1 MRKTKTEAQKT
12 RQHLLDAALE
22 VFWRDGVT
30 RASLQA
36 IAQEAGITRG
46 ALYWHFKNK
55 EDLFETLFEQQYAD
69 FFAAFNDQTL
79 RDNQDVWTH
88 LQHNLTTMFE
98 TLATRES
105 KHKFCNVMFS
115 KCEQTAGN
123 ETITELA
130 CRYHRLFQKQIA
142 YALQL
147 SREQGRLPENTDIEL
162 AAIYLESSLVGL
174 IKIWI
179 GEPERFDLMEKSKRV
194 IAANMRALQRGVL

>member
-36 IAQEAGITRG
+36 IAQEAGVTRG

-88 LQHNLTTMFE
+88 LQHNLTAMFE

-147 SREQGRLPENTDIEL
+147 SREQGRLPENTDIKL

-179 GEPERFDLMEKSKRV
+179 DEPERFDLIAKSKRV
-194 IAANMRALQRGVL
+194 IAANMRVLQQGLA

>member
-22 VFWRDGVT
+22 VFWCDGVT

-36 IAQEAGITRG
+36 IAQEAGVTRG

-88 LQHNLTTMFE
+88 LQHNLTAMFE

-105 KHKFCNVMFS
+105 KQKFCNVMFS

-130 CRYHRLFQKQIA
+130 CRYHRLFQKQIT

-179 GEPERFDLMEKSKRV
+179 DEPERFDLIAKSKRV
-194 IAANMRALQRGVL
+194 IAANMRVLQQGLA

>member
-36 IAQEAGITRG
+36 IAQEAGVTRG

-147 SREQGRLPENTDIEL
+147 SREQGSLPENTDIEL

-174 IKIWI
+174 VKIWLD
-179 GEPERFDLMEKSKRV
+179 EPGRFDLIEKSKRV
-194 IAANMRALQRGVL
+194 IAANMQALQQGVL

>member
-1 MRKTKTEAQKT
+1 MRKTKTEVQKT

-36 IAQEAGITRG
+36 IAQEAGVTRG

-88 LQHNLTTMFE
+88 LQHNLTAMFE

-130 CRYHRLFQKQIA
+130 CRYHRLFQKQIT

-179 GEPERFDLMEKSKRV
+179 DEPERFDLIAKSKRV
-194 IAANMRALQRGVL
+194 IAANMRVLRQGLA

>member
-36 IAQEAGITRG
+36 IAQEAGVTRG

-88 LQHNLTTMFE
+88 LQHNLTAMFE

-179 GEPERFDLMEKSKRV
+179 DEPERFDLIAKSKRV
-194 IAANMRALQRGVL
+194 IAANMRVLQQGVA

>member
-36 IAQEAGITRG
+36 IAQEAGVTRG

-98 TLATRES
+98 TLATREF

-179 GEPERFDLMEKSKRV
+179 DEPERFDLIAKSKRV
-194 IAANMRALQRGVL
+194 IAANMRVLQQGLA

>member
-36 IAQEAGITRG
+36 IAQEAGVTRG

-88 LQHNLTTMFE
+88 LQHNLTAMFE

-179 GEPERFDLMEKSKRV
+179 DEPERVDLIAKSKRV
-194 IAANMRALQRGVL
+194 IAANMRVLQQGLA

>member
-12 RQHLLDAALE
+12 RQYLLDAALE

-36 IAQEAGITRG
+36 IAQEAGVTRG

-174 IKIWI
+174 VKIWLD
-179 GEPERFDLMEKSKRV
+179 EPERFDLIAKSKRV
-194 IAANMRALQRGVL
+194 IAANMRVLQQGLA

>member
-36 IAQEAGITRG
+36 IAQEAGVTRG

-88 LQHNLTTMFE
+88 LQHNLTAMFE

-162 AAIYLESSLVGL
+162 TAIYLESSLVGL

-179 GEPERFDLMEKSKRV
+179 DEPERFDLIAKSKRV
-194 IAANMRALQRGVL
+194 IAANMRVLQQGLA

>member
-12 RQHLLDAALE
+12 RQYLLDAALE

-36 IAQEAGITRG
+36 IAQEAGVTRG

-179 GEPERFDLMEKSKRV
+179 DEPERFDLIAKSKRV
-194 IAANMRALQRGVL
+194 IAANMRVLRQGLA